1 MFKFFDQKFLN
12 RKSRAIFWDSLVI
25 KGFESELSR
34 CGVGF
39 VIILRLGFCMHYKGC
54 VLEIRPT
61 SVASKANH
69 STWTLIVA
77 RGFCSIAE
85 QETIYC
91 LFQMI

>member
-1 MFKFFDQKFLN
+1 MFVLRSKFSNQKNYSL
-12 RKSRAIFWDSLVI
+12 ILDSMVV
-25 KGFESELSR
+25 KGFESEFCRS
-34 CGVGF
+34 GVGF

-91 LFQMI
+91 LFQII